1 MSTIDVRFHLFG
13 TQERIVDERIDSIR
27 MMDID
32 DIGTS
37 LLYTIQELIV
47 MMIAF
52 APLFIRIN
60 RTERS
65 QRQVEIIIQPVSFF
79 HAALTGISINTCSIG
94 SIMNIDTSISGITPG
109 YRHVQR
115 FLMIEIGIQRTFV
128 FIIIQ
133 ADLDTGIDITH
144 PNSILVFLYIP
155 FPAKIIRT
163 ITAFLSQTH
172 HITSDTGC

>member
-79 HAALTGISINTCSIG
+79 TLRL
-94 SIMNIDTSISGITPG
+94 P
-109 YRHVQR
+109 
-115 FLMIEIGIQRTFV
+115 E
-128 FIIIQ
+128 
-133 ADLDTGIDITH
+133 
-144 PNSILVFLYIP
+144 
-155 FPAKIIRT
+155 
-163 ITAFLSQTH
+163 
-172 HITSDTGC
+172 